1 MEKVK
6 IMKRVL
12 IIVIG
17 LIIALT
23 MSNKVF
29 AADNSS
35 GDIFNDLTGNSSNNS
50 SSDDTNT
57 DSGDDEDGDD
67 EDGFSSLNATGTTS
81 NTTSNTTTAAADGCT
96 ANGDDT
102 YTCSAE
108 GFNGEKLTATIEIK
122 DGAIASIELAGN
134 NGDGIGDD
142 WFDDASSLI
151 GIKSADEVDLIS
163 GGTMT
168 TTGVKTMI
176 EAAFAASK

>member
-50 SSDDTNT
+50 SSDNTNT

-67 EDGFSSLNATGTTS
+67 EEGFSSLNATGTTS
-81 NTTSNTTTAAADGCT
+81 NTNNTSNTNKNT
-96 ANGDDT
+96 N
-102 YTCSAE
+102 
-108 GFNGEKLTATIEIK
+108 
-122 DGAIASIELAGN
+122 
-134 NGDGIGDD
+134 
-142 WFDDASSLI
+142 SSLSTTNTNTSNLSTTNRSVTNENTLAKTGLGESGSI
-151 GIKSADEVDLIS
+151 ITIILVIS
-163 GGTMT
+163 GISA
-168 TTGVKTMI
+168 VYSIKKVN
-176 EAAFAASK
+176 EYKKL

>member
-50 SSDDTNT
+50 SSDNTNT
-57 DSGDDEDGDD
+57 SNLSTTNRSVTNENTLAKTGLGESG
-67 EDGFSSLNATGTTS
+67 SII
-81 NTTSNTTTAAADGCT
+81 
-96 ANGDDT
+96 
-102 YTCSAE
+102 
-108 GFNGEKLTATIEIK
+108 TII
-122 DGAIASIELAGN
+122 L
-134 NGDGIGDD
+134 
-142 WFDDASSLI
+142 
-151 GIKSADEVDLIS
+151 VIS
-163 GGTMT
+163 GISA
-168 TTGVKTMI
+168 VYSIKKVN
-176 EAAFAASK
+176 EYKKL